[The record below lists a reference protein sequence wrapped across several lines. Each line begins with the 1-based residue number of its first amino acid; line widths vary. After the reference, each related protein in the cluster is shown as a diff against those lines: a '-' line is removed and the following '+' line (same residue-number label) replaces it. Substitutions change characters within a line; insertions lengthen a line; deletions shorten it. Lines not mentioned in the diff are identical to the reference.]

1 MMNRIKA
8 NSGKIVT
15 VIVLI
20 AGLFFVI
27 VPTMVDSSMNRV
39 RSLQP
44 HTASEEAQTLHDT
57 LVVTDLHADSLLFG
71 RDLVHESQTGHVDFP
86 RMRRAN
92 VALQA
97 FTVVTKTPADMN
109 IDSNSADAGDNI
121 TYLAMLNL
129 WPIKAWSSLKERA
142 LYQARML
149 HRFERQD
156 DHFRIVK
163 TVADLDALLEDR
175 KTDPDLVGGFLG
187 IEGLHCLEGDAE
199 NLQVMIDAG
208 FRMMAATHFFDNE
221 LGGSVHGESGE
232 GLSDFGRE
240 IFEQLEEKNVL
251 IDLAH
256 ISPAML
262 DEILEMATKP
272 LVVSHT
278 GVKGTCDNSRNIS
291 DAHIEGIAAK
301 GGVIGIGLWETAVCG
316 TGASAT
322 AAACRY
328 VADLVGVDHVAIGS
342 DYDGAVEAPF
352 DITGFPLITEAL
364 ITEGF
369 SEEEI
374 AKIMGGNTIRVLR
387 ETLPK
392 G

>member
-27 VPTMVDSSMNRV
+27 VPTMVDSRTNAV

-44 HTASEEAQTLHDT
+44 HIASDEAQALHDT
-57 LVVTDLHADSLLFG
+57 LIVADLHADSLLFG
-71 RDLVHESQTGHVDFP
+71 RDLVHESQTGHVDLP

-97 FTVVTKTPADMN
+97 FTVVTKSPEGQN
-109 IDSNSADAGDNI
+109 IESNSTDASDRI
-121 TYLAMLNL
+121 TLLTMINL
-129 WPIKAWSSLKERA
+129 WPIKAWFSLKERA

-156 DHFRIVK
+156 DHFRIIK

-175 KTDPDLVGGFLG
+175 KSDPDLVGGFLG

-221 LGGSVHGESGE
+221 LGGSAHGESGE

-240 IFEQLEEKNVL
+240 IFEQLEANNIL

-256 ISPAML
+256 VSPAMI
-262 DEILEMATKP
+262 DDILAITTKP

-278 GVKGTCDNSRNIS
+278 GVKGTCDNVRNIS
-291 DAHIEGIAAK
+291 DDHVKGIAAN

-316 TGASAT
+316 TDASAT

-328 VADLVGVDHVAIGS
+328 VAELVGVDHVAIGS

-364 ITEGF
+364 MVEGF
-369 SEEEI
+369 SGEEI

-387 ETLPK
+387 ETLPT